1 MTGSRHIPK
10 TRGARLVVVG
20 KVDDVG
26 FEEFATLYARRLSL
40 AGRLTQLGG
49 GRLEIELC
57 GPRELIEMF
66 ETACWLG
73 PRGAL
78 VDTVIISS
86 EPPSSAYNDFSINSR
101 DGVSRSVNSQRS
113 RALGV

>member
-1 MTGSRHIPK
+1 MIVSRYIPA
-10 TRGARLVVVG
+10 TRGTRLIIVG
-20 KVDDVG
+20 KVEDVG
-26 FEEFATLYARRLSL
+26 FEEFAALYALRLSL
-40 AGRLTQLGG
+40 AGRFTQLGG

-73 PRGAL
+73 PREAL

-86 EPPSSAYNDFSINSR
+86 EAPPHQYNNFCINSQ
-101 DGVSRSVNSQRS
+101 DGVLHRQ
-113 RALGV
+113 

>member
-1 MTGSRHIPK
+1 MIVSPYIPA
-10 TRGARLVVVG
+10 TRGARLIIVG
-20 KVDDVG
+20 KVEDVG
-26 FEEFATLYARRLSL
+26 FEEFAALYALRLSL

-73 PRGAL
+73 PREAL

-86 EPPSSAYNDFSINSR
+86 EAPSSQYNNFSINSQDCVPR
-101 DGVSRSVNSQRS
+101 RQ
-113 RALGV
+113 